1 MLDID
6 NSKFKVDII
15 NLKDF
20 PRTTLNNIVHG
31 KNGVIEFYNVP
42 NDVYTIAI
50 SETTGCKKY
59 AKVKYWSIHK
69 NRKIEIVTLENG
81 KQIITDDDPRAV
93 LGIREENIKNNVFE
107 FERFTPIEALKESVY
122 VPELNIQEREKL
134 VDYKEIDLDKINEE
148 INSLDSAL
156 QIIYDLSNVGLTA
169 CLTFNEKW
177 KIYFPNKLTTENISF
192 KDLKFSKVAFIEKTG
207 QYENGYDLTIDD
219 DNQNFL
225 SHNNII
231 LSNTI
236 NVHVPALPDAQRDLR
251 EKLLPSKQIYSIRN
265 VPKKDK
271 SGEPIAQEEVINKL
285 KQDLISGMYAVNKAK
300 AEKRWLFRTEAEA
313 LAAIKSGKVKLSDE
327 VEILEN

>member
-6 NSKFKVDII
+6 SSKFKVDII

-31 KNGVIEFYNVP
+31 KNGIIEFYNVP
-42 NDVYTIAI
+42 DDVYTVSI
-50 SETTGCKKY
+50 SETTGYKQY

-93 LGIREENIKNNVFE
+93 LGIIESNIKNDIFK
-107 FERFTPIEALKESVY
+107 FERFTPTEALKKSVY
-122 VPELNIQEREKL
+122 VPILGTQEKEKL
-134 VDYKEIDLDKINEE
+134 LDYKEIDLDKINKE

-156 QIIYDLSNVGLTA
+156 QVIYDLSDVGLIA
-169 CLTFNEKW
+169 CLTFNKKW
-177 KIYFPNKLTTENISF
+177 EIYFPENLVLENISF
-192 KDLKFSKVAFIEKTG
+192 KDLKFSKVISVEKTG
-207 QYENGYDLTIDD
+207 QYEDGYDLTIDD

-236 NVHVPALPDAQRDLR
+236 NVHVPALPEAQRDLK

-271 SGEPIAQEEVINKL
+271 SGEPIVQEEVINKL
-285 KQDLISGMYAVNKAK
+285 KQDLISGMYAVNKATP
-300 AEKRWLFRTEAEA
+300 EKRWLFRTEAEA
-313 LAAIKSGKVKLSDE
+313 LDAIKSGKVKLSDE